1 MASWKNDNTLNKFRE
16 SEVEWKRCEPKQLGD
31 LTTYKAEGYPVIRDY
46 YTGAYRGTRK
56 GCSWCSSKHRFQI
69 FDVDMGFKKFE
80 TLKDAKAW
88 AEAHP
93 LESNKS
99 IKKE

>member
-1 MASWKNDNTLNKFRE
+1 MASWKDDNTLNKLRE
-16 SEVEWKRCEPKQLGD
+16 SKVEWERCGPKHLGD

-46 YTGAYRGTRK
+46 YTGAYRGTRER
-56 GCSWCSSKHRFQI
+56 GSWGSSKHRFQI

-93 LESNKS
+93 LKDNKS
-99 IKKE
+99 IKEN